1 MAVALVGS
9 RGAASQ
15 GAASASVTPAY
26 GQSPTAGNLLV
37 LTVSIQVV
45 ATLPA
50 TPAGWGIA
58 AQVAGTSCSSTIFY
72 KTATGGDAQPT
83 ITGISTAVIAAQLSE
98 YSGVIASLI
107 DRSGTST
114 GTTSPNTATAGG
126 ANAATGELIIMCG
139 SDRRSVARASNDT
152 WTSNDGTVTLAGS
165 NNGTSSQNHYSF
177 GAIVGSTATTAQTS
191 ILTLSITTSI
201 TGIANVNASFKLGV
215 TDVNTLTANAV
226 IKHPDTTPASQPT
239 ADAVIKHPDTTSSLT
254 ANAVSRVNRSGSLTA
269 NSVIKHPD
277 TTPASQPTAN
287 AVAKRTGQAGSAAA
301 NAVSRIGWSGSL
313 TANSV
318 IKATMTESPGGI
330 PTVKAGILTYAGQNP
345 SPTVPSH
352 SAGDLLVLVAAWYCG
367 ASPTSYAGPSGWSQV
382 LYLYDPPDQKQV
394 AVWTKIAQSSS
405 ETASYTGGLGGQQ
418 TASHVWVLSG
428 ASVVGSPA
436 IARDPDL
443 GDAQYTVPGITLTTS
458 GAQILSLVAI
468 AGDRGLVA
476 LSGTDQFLGG
486 DNHSWAPD
494 TDLLTMWDTFSGS
507 NPASATGQIQ
517 NGAGRES
524 VGGRVAFEAPP
535 ILFAV
540 TADAVIKRTQLPT
553 AITSNAVLWRNQT
566 PTLTADA
573 IRLRTYIAG
582 TWVEGGWVDPNLV
595 EAGGVSADAVLGAG
609 ATVRSG
615 SFTANAVIKGARSGS
630 LAADAIRLRTFKF
643 GKAGQ

>member
-239 ADAVIKHPDTTSSLT
+239 ANAVIKHPDTTSSLT
-254 ANAVSRVNRSGSLTA
+254 ANAVSRVGR
-269 NSVIKHPD
+269 
-277 TTPASQPTAN
+277 
-287 AVAKRTGQAGSAAA
+287 
-301 NAVSRIGWSGSL
+301 SGSL

-318 IKATMTESPGGI
+318 IKATMTQSPG
-330 PTVKAGILTYAGQNP
+330 AN
-345 SPTVPSH
+345 
-352 SAGDLLVLVAAWYCG
+352 
-367 ASPTSYAGPSGWSQV
+367 
-382 LYLYDPPDQKQV
+382 
-394 AVWTKIAQSSS
+394 AV
-405 ETASYTGGLGGQQ
+405 
-418 TASHVWVLSG
+418 V
-428 ASVVGSPA
+428 
-436 IARDPDL
+436 
-443 GDAQYTVPGITLTTS
+443 
-458 GAQILSLVAI
+458 
-468 AGDRGLVA
+468 
-476 LSGTDQFLGG
+476 
-486 DNHSWAPD
+486 
-494 TDLLTMWDTFSGS
+494 
-507 NPASATGQIQ
+507 
-517 NGAGRES
+517 
-524 VGGRVAFEAPP
+524 
-535 ILFAV
+535 
-540 TADAVIKRTQLPT
+540 KRTQLPT